1 MEDEGEIGDEDRTRK
16 RRSRRRRRRGDNV
29 VDRMKKMTMR
39 RR

>member
-1 MEDEGEIGDEDRTRK
+1 MMEEDETKTAQRGGVH
-16 RRSRRRRRRGDNV
+16 RRRRRRGDNV